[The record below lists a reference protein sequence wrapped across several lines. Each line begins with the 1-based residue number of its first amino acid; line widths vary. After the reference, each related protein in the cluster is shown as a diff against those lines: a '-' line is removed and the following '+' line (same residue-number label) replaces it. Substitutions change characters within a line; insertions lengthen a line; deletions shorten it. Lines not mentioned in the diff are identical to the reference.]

1 MDEIAERPLR
11 GRLVVTTRDEA
22 GELERRLAE
31 LGARVH
37 HLPLIRI
44 VDADEHDIG
53 FDGDGH
59 IGGPGSLSD
68 ALAGVGGGVDG
79 DGGWLMVTSRHG
91 ALRCIEA
98 LAEAPLGLRLAAVG
112 VATAAVLAEQSGRS
126 IELIPERQTAA
137 GLLEAFA
144 DHVDQP
150 QDIVVAQAQ
159 QAAPTLV
166 EGLRAAGHRV
176 RVVTL
181 YRTELLEVTPE
192 QWSAARAAD
201 AVTLM
206 SGTAARAW
214 SAAQSRTDEPI
225 AGPPD
230 GPLLCAIGPS
240 TAEVAASVGLV
251 DVSVATEHSIDGLL
265 GVLIDSLGSAPVDR
279 TGT

>member
-44 VDADEHDIG
+44 VDLDEHGIE

-59 IGGPGSLSD
+59 LGD
-68 ALAGVGGGVDG
+68 ALSEVGDV
-79 DGGWLMVTSRHG
+79 GGWLLVTSRHG
-91 ALRCIEA
+91 AMRCSDA
-98 LAEAPLGLRLAAVG
+98 LADAPLGLRLAAVG
-112 VATAAVLAEQSGRS
+112 VATATVLAEHSGRS
-126 IELIPERQTAA
+126 VELIPDRQTAG

-144 DHVDQP
+144 ARVDRP
-150 QDIVVAQAQ
+150 QDIVVAQGQ

-176 RVVTL
+176 RVITL

-240 TAEVAASVGLV
+240 TAEVAASVDLR
-251 DVSVATEHSIDGLL
+251 DVHIATEQSIDGLL
-265 GVLIDSLGSAPVDR
+265 AVLIDALGPAPVDR
-279 TGT
+279 TEH

>member
-44 VDADEHDIG
+44 ADLDEHDIG

-68 ALAGVGGGVDG
+68 ALAAAGGG
-79 DGGWLMVTSRHG
+79 GGWLMVTSRHG
-91 ALRCIEA
+91 AMRCVEA
-98 LAEAPLGLRLAAVG
+98 LADAPLGLRLAAVG
-112 VATAAVLAEQSGRS
+112 TASAAVLAEHSGRS

-181 YRTELLEVTPE
+181 YRTELLDVSPE

-206 SGTAARAW
+206 SGTAAVAW

-225 AGPPD
+225 AGPSD

-240 TAEVAASVGLV
+240 TAEVAASVGLR
-251 DVSVATEHSIDGLL
+251 DVSVAAEHSIDGLL
-265 GVLIDSLGSAPVDR
+265 TVLIDSLGPASLDR
-279 TGT
+279 TET